1 MSTSSDQ
8 GLPQRF
14 RDVVFLALGSAGVA
28 YETLSPNAPRLPL
41 LFIYGALLGLPAFL
55 GLDRFFGPKP

>member
-1 MSTSSDQ
+1 MSGHEQ
-8 GLPQRF
+8 GLSQRV
-14 RDVVFLALGSAGVA
+14 RDVVFLILGGGGVA
-28 YETLSPNAPRLPL
+28 YETLSPNEPRLPL